1 MAISNA
7 DFPPS
12 RVPYI
17 KTVCGRCQSHIFF
30 YSRHSLCELLH
41 TTHQFPMAIFAVL
54 ACLLVLAVPSLQQGG
69 HGHGGYRDHAYCYDQ
84 CNNAYQKNRNS
95 YNVDQCNCNGYNF
108 PGHNN
113 CGHIDAS
120 CIANSY
126 DATYNVYAWTYDHRS
141 NSCKK
146 VSVLSRCVDSYTPQ
160 RNIFQTQQAC
170 VRACEPNRGY

>member
-1 MAISNA
+1 
-7 DFPPS
+7 
-12 RVPYI
+12 
-17 KTVCGRCQSHIFF
+17 
-30 YSRHSLCELLH
+30 
-41 TTHQFPMAIFAVL
+41 
-54 ACLLVLAVPSLQQGG
+54 
-69 HGHGGYRDHAYCYDQ
+69 
-84 CNNAYQKNRNS
+84 
-95 YNVDQCNCNGYNF
+95 
-108 PGHNN
+108 N

-160 RNIFQTQQAC
+160 RNIFQSQQAC

>member
-1 MAISNA
+1 MTFYVFLA
-7 DFPPS
+7 
-12 RVPYI
+12 
-17 KTVCGRCQSHIFF
+17 FF
-30 YSRHSLCELLH
+30 
-41 TTHQFPMAIFAVL
+41 
-54 ACLLVLAVPSLQQGG
+54 LVLAAPSLQQGG
-69 HGHGGYRDHAYCYDQ
+69 HGHIGGYRDHAYCYDR
-84 CNNAYQKNRNS
+84 CNNAYQSNHNN
-95 YNVDQCNCNGYNF
+95 YFVDQCNCNGYNF

-160 RNIFQTQQAC
+160 RNIFQSQQAC
-170 VRACEPNRGY
+170 ARACEPNRGY